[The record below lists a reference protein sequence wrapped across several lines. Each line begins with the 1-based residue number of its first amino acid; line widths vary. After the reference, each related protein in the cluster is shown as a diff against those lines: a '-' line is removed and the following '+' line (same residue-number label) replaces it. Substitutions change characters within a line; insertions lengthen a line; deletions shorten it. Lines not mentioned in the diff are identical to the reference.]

1 MKAFFHKPY
10 WASNALVLSLLSVL
24 LSLLCTGEAL
34 VKLPK
39 NVTVPA
45 VILFGDS
52 IVDQGANNNLRT
64 LIKCNFAPYGQDFKG
79 GVPTG
84 RFSNGKTPPDLIA
97 EELGIK
103 ELVPAYL
110 DSNTKDEDLRTG
122 VSFASGGS
130 GYDPQTPKLVSVL
143 SLADQ
148 LKMFNEYIGKL
159 KGLVGE
165 EETSNI
171 LANSLFLLVSGNNDL
186 ANTYYT
192 IGLRRLQYD
201 LPSYADLM
209 VASASN
215 FIQEI
220 YKLGARR
227 IGVFSAPPIGCLPAQ
242 RTLAGGALR
251 VCVEDHNQ
259 GAQMYNMKLS
269 SEIDSLDNSLSQA
282 KVVYIDIYNS
292 LLDIIKN
299 PQSYGLDVVDRGCC
313 GSGIV
318 EVAILCNHATPTC
331 LDNSKYLFWD
341 SFHPTE
347 KGYRLLVGQIIPKY
361 LEDSCREFS
370 STTIMQFFSSLSI
383 YAILVFLLL
392 CTNGTRAA
400 IKLPRSKTIPAVI
413 MFGDSIVDTGNN
425 SYIETIFKVNYP
437 PYGKDFMGGKPTGS
451 FCDGKVPSDL
461 LVEELGIKQLLPPYL
476 DPTLQAKDLRAGL
489 NFASG
494 GAGFDPLTY
503 ELAKV
508 ISLSDQLDLYKEF
521 LARLK
526 ELVGEDITSTI
537 VSNSLYIVVVGSND
551 ITNTYYN
558 NPLQSLHFDFSS
570 YTDLMLD
577 SASVF
582 AQALHNLGG
591 RRIGLFGVSPI
602 GCLPSQRTLAGG
614 ALRNCA
620 ENYNQLSQPFNK
632 KLSAQLNFLNANL
645 PQARMVYVGAFSL
658 PLELINSPT
667 KYGEIITLSISKL

>member
-1 MKAFFHKPY
+1 MKTLFHKPY
-10 WASNALVLSLLSVL
+10 WASNALVLSLLSLL

-34 VKLPK
+34 VKLPE

-110 DSNTKDEDLRTG
+110 DSNTKEEDLRTG

-171 LANSLFLLVSGNNDL
+171 LANSLYLVVSGNNDL

-209 VASASN
+209 AASASN

-259 GAQMYNMKLS
+259 GAHMYNMKLS

-282 KVVYIDIYNS
+282 KIVYIDIYNS

-361 LEDSCREFS
+361 V
-370 STTIMQFFSSLSI
+370 T
-383 YAILVFLLL
+383 
-392 CTNGTRAA
+392 
-400 IKLPRSKTIPAVI
+400 
-413 MFGDSIVDTGNN
+413 
-425 SYIETIFKVNYP
+425 
-437 PYGKDFMGGKPTGS
+437 
-451 FCDGKVPSDL
+451 
-461 LVEELGIKQLLPPYL
+461 
-476 DPTLQAKDLRAGL
+476 
-489 NFASG
+489 
-494 GAGFDPLTY
+494 
-503 ELAKV
+503 
-508 ISLSDQLDLYKEF
+508 SLSDQLDLYKEHVAK
-521 LARLK
+521 LNSSL
-526 ELVGEDITSTI
+526 GEDITSTV
-537 VSNSLYIVVVGSND
+537 VSNNLYIVVARSND
-551 ITNTYYN
+551 ITNTYFN
-558 NPLQSLHFDFSS
+558 NPLPRLHFDFSS

-577 SASVF
+577 SASAF
-582 AQALHNLGG
+582 AQALYNLGA
-591 RRIGLFGVSPI
+591 RRIGVLVCHPKNFGKRS
-602 GCLPSQRTLAGG
+602 A
-614 ALRNCA
+614 
-620 ENYNQLSQPFNK
+620 K
-632 KLSAQLNFLNANL
+632 KLRRKLQSTSTAVQQEA
-645 PQARMVYVGAFSL
+645 VCTV
-658 PLELINSPT
+658 ELS
-667 KYGEIITLSISKL
+667 